1 MHFVIW
7 VTNTDNWSLEDQME
21 PYYQDTD
28 NPKYLEKEIMLKG
41 DKESVKKYVDN
52 VIANTEEQVK
62 YWEEQKKDSVTVQN
76 NSDWYKGKL
85 KDWKSL
91 KKTLETDFKL
101 AKSMIAEYE
110 YWDIDKNGDFYEEYN
125 HNMEWDWYVVG
136 GRWDNNWVTK
146 DGKATNV
153 FKKGDLDLEKTRQKR
168 IEDYTK
174 YYNEQIERGKKEG
187 WPEKNWVWGYETCPT
202 LEKYLKDQ
210 ITDTFWI
217 PYGYL
222 DDEQWVNENY
232 IDLNEGTWEEQF
244 QEWFNNLP
252 DDTQI
257 TVVDYHM

>member
-41 DKESVKKYVDN
+41 DKESVKEFLEKRMKEAMTQLDFFRNQGGEIGKSQMKWHRREYRRCKHLYRQLKRLN
-52 VIANTEEQVK
+52 KVK
-62 YWEEQKKDSVTVQN
+62 RK
-76 NSDWYKGKL
+76 
-85 KDWKSL
+85 
-91 KKTLETDFKL
+91 
-101 AKSMIAEYE
+101 IAEDE
-110 YWDIDKNGDFYEEYN
+110 YWRIDENGDFYEEYN

-136 GRWDNNWVTK
+136 GRWNNNWVTK

-153 FKKGDLDLEKTRQKR
+153 FRKGDLDLEKSRQKQ
-168 IEDYTK
+168 IEDYTR
-174 YYNEQIERGKKEG
+174 YYYEQVERGKKEG

-202 LEKYLKDQ
+202 LGKYLKDK

-222 DDEQWVNENY
+222 DDEQWVNKDY
-232 IDLNEGTWEEQF
+232 IDPNEGTWEEQF
-244 QEWFNNLP
+244 TEWFNNLP
-252 DDTQI
+252 DDMEI